1 MSIRTISITDL
12 ATVVGGGTGATSEL
26 QAVKNYL
33 LDNGNGSWFSQ
44 AAGLGSK
51 LAHRAGY
58 SFGFMNYQPYA
69 DYTAAAPGGKNYIE
83 DLERL
88 RPGKR

>member
-1 MSIRTISITDL
+1 MSIQNLSITQL

-26 QAVKNYL
+26 GAVKNYM
-33 LDNGNGSWFSQ
+33 LDNGNGSWLSQ

-51 LAHRAGY
+51 LGHRAGY
-58 SFGFMNYQPYA
+58 SFGFTNLQAYS
-69 DYTAAAPGGKNYIE
+69 DYTKAAPGGANYIE

-88 RPGKR
+88 RPAKP